1 MNLILELQ
9 NRQTLY
15 YDTSLNYYEAE
26 QKQPRTFSCLKFNNS
41 DLSSQVSIGSL
52 KKKPNSLPC
61 TTMEKSIFTLIRSIQ
76 ITPNS
81 LKWLKRFHV
90 LFTTLFTS
98 FAFE

>member
-26 QKQPRTFSCLKFNNS
+26 QKQPRTFSCLKFNKS

-52 KKKPNSLPC
+52 KKKK
-61 TTMEKSIFTLIRSIQ
+61 TTHYLVQPWKSPYL
-76 ITPNS
+76 
-81 LKWLKRFHV
+81 L
-90 LFTTLFTS
+90 
-98 FAFE
+98 